1 MFSRVPRCNIGWS
14 ERKLTVV
21 VLCHGGIKAW
31 EKNCCMQYSLR
42 LFYCCYKSILLCSII
57 KKEEAQ
63 NEQDMVICCSCGI
76 IRSWMGH
83 RPETCQRLVRVGGTL
98 VAILVSFILMI
109 MASRTLPVG
118 TVYAVFVGLGTAG
131 TVLAEILLFG
141 AEVQGS
147 KLLLIGV
154 LLLGV
159 VGLKIQSKE
168 KKQGKEV
175 D

>member
-1 MFSRVPRCNIGWS
+1 M
-14 ERKLTVV
+14 
-21 VLCHGGIKAW
+21 
-31 EKNCCMQYSLR
+31 
-42 LFYCCYKSILLCSII
+42 
-57 KKEEAQ
+57 
-63 NEQDMVICCSCGI
+63 
-76 IRSWMGH
+76 
-83 RPETCQRLVRVGGTL
+83 GGTL

-141 AEVQGS
+141 AEVKGS

-175 D
+175 H